1 MKAYRVSIGGLEHT
15 LLLAEEDVARYP
27 DAVEVEGSDAATDGA
42 VPPEPKRST
51 RKR

>member
-1 MKAYRVSIGGLEHT
+1 MKAYVVSIGGLEHT
-15 LLLAEEDVARYP
+15 LLLSEEDVARYP

-42 VPPEPKRST
+42 EASDPKRT